1 MLTMIFNNY
10 HGQYVENIHKKD
22 VERNTSIDIV
32 LCREPLEEKALTQ
45 PYKEKKMLSFCHLML

>member
-1 MLTMIFNNY
+1 MLTMIFY
-10 HGQYVENIHKKD
+10 ILPWSIRREYPQKD